1 MNETLYNYKIIKMIQ
16 DYIIYEGEIFKKYKF
31 DFNTNTVIGKR
42 NKKPL
47 TLTLGPTGY
56 YRVNLESDD
65 STKKDRKNVFSQY
78 HRVVYQ
84 QYYPNDDIKGD
95 GMFNKIE
102 IDHIDRN
109 PINNDISNL
118 RSVTNCQ
125 NQANK
130 NKCVKPTTS
139 KYIGISYCKRDGREP
154 RWDSSIN
161 VETNRYRKFFKSEF
175 EALKWRNNKIIELG
189 VQEYYEIQPWI
200 KKQVVIKKKN

>member
-1 MNETLYNYKIIKMIQ
+1 MIV
-16 DYIIYEGEIFKKYKF
+16 DVIYEGIHYDKYKF
-31 DFNTNTVIGKR
+31 NLKTNELISYCCKQPKIKESHINSTQRSDGTFYSRKYYSFFKIGKG
-42 NKKPL
+42 KKIA
-47 TLTLGPTGY
+47 
-56 YRVNLESDD
+56 E
-65 STKKDRKNVFSQY
+65 
-78 HRVVYQ
+78 HRLVYQ
-84 QYYPNDDIKGD
+84 LNNLSEDIVGK
-95 GMFNKIE
+95 E

-109 PINNDISNL
+109 PLNNDICNL